1 MNRLLKHLSRTL
13 SPWGQFLRGG
23 WRCLNPVAP
32 EEFVQLFED
41 ERNWAALGEKV
52 AAMKRNLDEDSLKL
66 LEERLLC
73 MRRFPTGGMAK
84 FFLYRPA
91 GFIDPGERK
100 AYWEWRKLKRTLK
113 HRYRLKRFL
122 PEVFFYEHGL
132 KMLPAS
138 VRTYIAGK
146 DFIDA
151 GAFIGDSTLVLARYA
166 PRTIYSCEMSAVNL
180 KQLRKTLE
188 DNPVQVPVEI
198 VQTAL
203 GDHCGTISFCDSGG
217 GGCGRVDGA
226 EQATLETV
234 DHLVERFQMKVGLIK
249 ADIEGMGL
257 QLVKGMTEVLKRDR
271 PVLSLA
277 VYHNPEE
284 FFEIK
289 PTIEALN
296 LGYRFRLVRLH
307 PVNDLLRHWAEET
320 LLCYPAELEKRAV
333 EA

>member
-1 MNRLLKHLSRTL
+1 MNRLKKQLIRVL
-13 SPWGQFLRGG
+13 SPWRMFLGGG
-23 WRCLNPVAP
+23 WRCLGPVAP
-32 EEFVQLFED
+32 DEFVQLFED
-41 ERNWAALGEKV
+41 ERNWAAMGEKV
-52 AAMKRNLDEDSLKL
+52 AAMKRGLDRDSLKL
-66 LEERLLC
+66 FEERILC
-73 MRRFPTGGMAK
+73 MRRFPTSDMAK
-84 FFLYRPA
+84 YFLYRPA
-91 GFIDPGERK
+91 GFIDPQERK
-100 AYWEWRKLKRTLK
+100 AYREWRKFKRTLK
-113 HRYRLKRFL
+113 RQYRLKRFL

-132 KMLPAS
+132 KLLPSS
-138 VRTYIAGK
+138 VTGYIAGK

-151 GAFIGDSTLVLARYA
+151 GAFIGDSTLVLAKYA
-166 PRTIYSCEMSAVNL
+166 PRAIYSCEMSAVNL

-188 DNPVQVPVEI
+188 DNPVQVPVNVI
-198 VQTAL
+198 QTAL
-203 GDHCGTISFCDSGG
+203 GDHCGTVSFRDSGG
-217 GGCGRVDGA
+217 GGCGRVDGD
-226 EQATLETV
+226 EQAQLETI
-234 DHLVERFQMKVGLIK
+234 DHLAGRYRMKVGLIK

-307 PVNDLLRHWAEET
+307 PTGDLLRHWAEET
-320 LLCYPAELEKRAV
+320 LLCYPAELDNCST